1 MEQGMRSQV
10 MVKNIVILSAVMLL
24 SAPVALANEFTLSP
38 GQWQI
43 TEGLDVGSGGLP
55 SNVRSICIAKN
66 ETHVDST
73 WFAKLAK
80 PSENCNARLSSHSG
94 TELTFQMSCPNKS
107 GEISGPSHVAISGSS
122 FTIQSD
128 LSMNLGGYPL
138 PMNRALSAR
147 KVGTC
152 Q

>member
-1 MEQGMRSQV
+1 MRSRG
-10 MVKNIVILSAVMLL
+10 MIAGILALGAVTIG
-24 SAPVALANEFTLSP
+24 SAPAALANEFTLSP

-55 SNVRSICIAKN
+55 SNVRSICIGQN

-80 PSENCNARLSSHSG
+80 PSENCNAKLSSHSSS
-94 TELTFQMSCPNKS
+94 ELTFQMSCPNKS
-107 GEISGPSHVAISGSS
+107 GEISGPSHVAISGSA

-147 KVGTC
+147 KVGSC
-152 Q
+152 R